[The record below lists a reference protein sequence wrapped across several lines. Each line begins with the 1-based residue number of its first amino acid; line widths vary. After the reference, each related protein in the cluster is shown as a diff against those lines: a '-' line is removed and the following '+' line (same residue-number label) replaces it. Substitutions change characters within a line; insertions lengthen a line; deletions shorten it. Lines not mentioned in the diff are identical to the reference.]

1 MPVKVAALGAVLAL
15 GACAATPFET
25 QGLVSFTY
33 NGAEFACKKPVA
45 ERELPG
51 GRGWT
56 SKVFEYAT
64 PDGKL
69 GVRVTWKF
77 YSDFDAAEY
86 VPELYALGKEKTRPV
101 S

>member
-1 MPVKVAALGAVLAL
+1 MKTLKIAVAGAALAL

-25 QGLVSFTY
+25 QGLVSFMY

-45 ERELPG
+45 EKELPG

-56 SKVFEYAT
+56 SKVYEYAT

-77 YSDFDAAEY
+77 YTDFDAAEY
-86 VPELYALGKEKTRPV
+86 VPELYARKGV
-101 S
+101 